1 MRSVGI
7 VAEYNPFHNGHLY
20 HLKQSK
26 EISGSDVA
34 IVAMSGNFLQRGEPA
49 IVPKWTRTK
58 MALLSGADLVVE
70 IPYAF
75 AVQKAEIFAL
85 GSVYLLDALKCSSI
99 CFGSELGNIHPFL
112 HTVDLLKDQEETYN
126 SRIRFYI
133 KQGVSYPKA
142 LALAYSD
149 LEKNKDTVDLS
160 RPNNIL
166 GYHYIAAA
174 KKLKSNVEFFT
185 VKRNTAEHDDQTI
198 HDDKIASATSIR
210 KLIKQEGNLHRIRPY
225 IPEATYNEMEAYYRT
240 YKHFHDWEDYWPY
253 LQYRLLTMNN
263 DELNQMYDIE
273 EGLPYRLQRAAESS
287 GSFQS
292 FMENVKTKRYT
303 WTRLQRICVHALT
316 NTTRTD
322 MNSAGETPGYIR
334 LLGMSAKGREYLNKV
349 KKDLPLPLVS
359 TVSAFPEALF
369 TLDRRAALVYSQV
382 MKEPARSDLFS
393 MEYAQPPIM
402 AD

>member
-20 HLKQSK
+20 HLNQSK
-26 EISGSDVA
+26 EISGSDVT

-58 MALLSGADLVVE
+58 MALRSGADLVVE

-75 AVQKAEIFAL
+75 AVQKAEIFAM
-85 GSVYLLDALKCSSI
+85 GSVYLLDALKCNSI
-99 CFGSELGNIHPFL
+99 CFGSELGSIQPFI
-112 HTVDLLKDQEETYN
+112 HTVDLLKKQEETYN
-126 SRIRFYI
+126 RRIRFYI

-142 LALAYSD
+142 LAFAYSD
-149 LEKNKDTVDLS
+149 LEKNEDTVDLS

-166 GYHYIAAA
+166 GYHYIQAS
-174 KKLKSNVEFFT
+174 KKIKSKIEPFT

-210 KLIKQEGNLHRIRPY
+210 KLIKQEASLDRIRSY
-225 IPEATYNEMEAYYRT
+225 IPEATYREMESYYHH
-240 YKHFHDWEDYWPY
+240 YEHLHDWEDYWPY

-263 DELNQMYDIE
+263 EELNQMYDIE
-273 EGLPYRLQRAAESS
+273 EGLPYRLQKAAQSS
-287 GSFQS
+287 GSFQT
-292 FMENVKTKRYT
+292 FMEKVKTKRYT

-316 NTTRTD
+316 NTSRAD
-322 MNSAGETPGYIR
+322 MEAAGETPKYIR
-334 LLGMSAKGREYLNKV
+334 LLGMSPKGREYLNKV

-359 TVSAFPEALF
+359 TVSAFPEAMF

-382 MKEPARSDLFS
+382 MKEPARNNLFS

>member
-7 VAEYNPFHNGHLY
+7 IAEYNPFHNGHLY

-225 IPEATYNEMEAYYRT
+225 IPEATYSEMEAYYRT

-253 LQYRLLTMNN
+253 LQYRLLTMNY

-292 FMENVKTKRYT
+292 FMEKVKTKRYT
-303 WTRLQRICVHALT
+303 WTRLQRICVHTLT

-322 MNSAGETPGYIR
+322 MKSAGETPEYIR

-359 TVSAFPEALF
+359 TVSAFPEAMF